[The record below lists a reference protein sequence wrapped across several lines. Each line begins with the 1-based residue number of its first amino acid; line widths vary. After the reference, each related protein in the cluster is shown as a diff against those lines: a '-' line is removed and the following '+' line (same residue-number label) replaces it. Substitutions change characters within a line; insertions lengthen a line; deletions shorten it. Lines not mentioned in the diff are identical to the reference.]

1 MTATRRTSGDTWLT
15 VQQVAVITELSV
27 VTLYKHAR
35 QGKIPARKIGRN
47 VRFSQHELDAWMAG
61 SKRAGT

>member
-1 MTATRRTSGDTWLT
+1 MTPRHAGDTLLT
-15 VQQVAVITELSV
+15 IQQAAAITNLSV

-47 VRFSQHELDAWMAG
+47 IRFSQHELDGWIAG
-61 SKRAGT
+61 LKKAGQ